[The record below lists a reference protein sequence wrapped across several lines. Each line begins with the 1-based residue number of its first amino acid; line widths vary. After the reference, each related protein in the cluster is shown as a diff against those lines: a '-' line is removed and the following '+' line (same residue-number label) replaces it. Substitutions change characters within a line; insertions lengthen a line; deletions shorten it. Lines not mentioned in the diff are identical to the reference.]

1 MGAQTPFVQLSHP
14 SLLLQLRPG
23 SSQSGCHCPTPSS
36 GDCALLGPLTGL
48 LIPRPS
54 ERLAILALPPM
65 PPGRARCPLCTCT
78 EPSSPVGL
86 PTPSPKLLP
95 TGSCDC
101 DCRRLSPLPP
111 LRGLCHLSG
120 GSVTQSGAPEGP
132 MDRAGKKPGDLLQP
146 HPQTAGDPGELCHLW
161 PQIPHPMA
169 FCGACGESLLSL
181 PPSLQAWGMP
191 SQHPFFLFCRPPP
204 LDRQG
209 AQRACWPS
217 SLSAPLCPAP
227 DMRHLD

>member
-120 GSVTQSGAPEGP
+120 ASATAQGP
-132 MDRAGKKPGDLLQP
+132 LPPLRG
-146 HPQTAGDPGELCHLW
+146 LCHLS
-161 PQIPHPMA
+161 
-169 FCGACGESLLSL
+169 GASVTSQGPLRPLRGLCDLSGA
-181 PPSLQAWGMP
+181 SVT
-191 SQHPFFLFCRPPP
+191 SQEMGCKGPTP
-204 LDRQG
+204 
-209 AQRACWPS
+209 
-217 SLSAPLCPAP
+217 
-227 DMRHLD
+227 